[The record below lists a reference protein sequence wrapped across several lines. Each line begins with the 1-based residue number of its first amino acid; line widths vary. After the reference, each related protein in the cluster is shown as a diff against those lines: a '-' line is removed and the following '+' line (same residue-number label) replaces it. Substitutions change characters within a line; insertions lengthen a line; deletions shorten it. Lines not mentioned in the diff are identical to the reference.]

1 MDPAEF
7 IIFWGVGRRGE
18 GRGEEVEDKGGE
30 GLFEVEGWERKE
42 M

>member
-1 MDPAEF
+1 LGGE
-7 IIFWGVGRRGE
+7 GRGGE